1 MLEKKCDVFDLGLQ
15 QERTALAWNRTGLSM
30 IVCGSL
36 LVRDHGDTA
45 PIVFLMIGGATSV
58 LGTWMLVA
66 AGMRYKQMD
75 KALRGNESVTSY
87 RWVRAIAMCTLLF
100 AAAVFVRAWFP

>member
-1 MLEKKCDVFDLGLQ
+1 MLETQCDVFDLGLQ
-15 QERTALAWNRTGLSM
+15 QERTTLAWNRTGLSM

-45 PIVFLMIGGATSV
+45 PIVFLMIGGATSI

-66 AGMRYKQMD
+66 AGLRYRQMD
-75 KALRGNESVTSY
+75 KALRASQNVTSY
-87 RWVRAIAMCTLLF
+87 RWIRAIATCTLLF
-100 AAAVFVRAWFP
+100 AVAVVVRAWFP